1 MSASNESTGSPE
13 TRILLVGAGHANVH
27 VLEAFGRRPE
37 PGISLTLVTPHRRT
51 PYSGSLPGYLAGF
64 YTSEEMT
71 IDAAGLA
78 DFAGA
83 ELHLDRVISIDPK
96 ERIATT
102 ANGARLEYD
111 LLALDIGSQPGM
123 GAAEAGIPVK
133 PIDRF
138 TETVDDILARAKSG
152 DGLFRLAVVGTGAA
166 GVELIFAFAARLPVE
181 IGHRPFELTLVG
193 EQDEIL
199 ADRSQRT
206 RERMLAKLTEKGI
219 AAVLG
224 SPVER
229 TEADRLVLA
238 SAKEI
243 VADAIVWATTSTA
256 QDWLRQTGL
265 SLDPQGF
272 VKVDETLRSLSH
284 PRLFAAGDIAA
295 LSDPRPK
302 AGVFAVREG
311 PILAENLRRAAL
323 GKDLEPYRPQ
333 KDWLNL
339 LSTADGRAVAD
350 KWGLSLEGRWVWWW
364 KDWNDRRFVKRFNDA
379 ARKG

>member
-1 MSASNESTGSPE
+1 MSPSKEGAEPPK
-13 TRILLVGAGHANVH
+13 TRILLIGAGHANVH
-27 VLEAFGRRPE
+27 VLEAFGKRPE
-37 PGISLTLVTPHRRT
+37 HGVTLTLVTPHRRT
-51 PYSGSLPGYLAGF
+51 PYSGSLPGYLAGC

-78 DFAGA
+78 AFSGA
-83 ELHLDRVISIDPK
+83 EFHLDRATAIDPAA
-96 ERIATT
+96 RTATLG
-102 ANGARLEYD
+102 NGARLDYD

-123 GAAEAGIPVK
+123 GEAEAGVPVK

-138 TETVDDILARAKSG
+138 TETVDGILAQAKSG
-152 DGLFRLAVVGTGAA
+152 TGPFRLAVVGTGAA
-166 GVELIFAFAARLPVE
+166 GVELIFAFAARLPRE
-181 IGHRPFELTLVG
+181 IGNRPFRLTLVG
-193 EQDEIL
+193 EKTEIL
-199 ADRSQRT
+199 TDRSPRT
-206 RERMLAKLTEKGI
+206 RERMRRKLEDKGI

-224 SPVER
+224 SPVAR
-229 TEADRLVLA
+229 TQADRLVLA
-238 SAKEI
+238 SGEEI
-243 VADAIVWATTSTA
+243 EADAIVWATTSTA

-272 VKVDETLRSLSH
+272 VKVDEALCSLSH
-284 PRLFAAGDIAA
+284 PSLFAAGDIAA
-295 LSDPRPK
+295 LPDPRPK

-311 PILAENLRRAAL
+311 PVLAENLRRAAL
-323 GKDLEPYRPQ
+323 GQDLKSYRPQ

-364 KDWNDRRFVKRFNDA
+364 KDWNDRRFVERFNKV